1 MIWQR
6 TGLLFGLV
14 SFKEKVTVSLKKLL
28 LVITMDDFNLLFHQ
42 AEAEYKSNE
51 GDIIEKVI
59 AESREEFTGYSKE
72 HQSRITEIKELNEKI
87 KKLSRDLNKNRNIRN
102 TRPNHQRLNVER
114 AKKRKNIKKEIDICR
129 LRLKEIEEETR
140 PLGDGK
146 KNVSSED
153 AEYGEVPSLSSN
165 ISGLTKTPFV

>member
-1 MIWQR
+1 
-6 TGLLFGLV
+6 
-14 SFKEKVTVSLKKLL
+14 
-28 LVITMDDFNLLFHQ
+28 MDDLNLLFHQ
-42 AEAEYKSNE
+42 AEAEYKNKE

-72 HQSRITEIKELNEKI
+72 HQSRIAEIKEVDEKI
-87 KKLSRDLNKNRNIRN
+87 KNLYRKLNKNRNIKN
-102 TRPNHQRLNVER
+102 TRPIHQKLNDER

-146 KNVSSED
+146 KDVNDADDTEYTGEVSSMK
-153 AEYGEVPSLSSN
+153 SS
-165 ISGLTKTPFV
+165 ISGLTKTPFL